1 MKLKMETVDLN
12 VWYGRNHVLR
22 DVCFKVPERR
32 VTAVIGPSGCGKS
45 TLLRCLNR
53 MIEIVNGAR
62 VKGDVLL
69 DGRSIYDS
77 NVDAVEVRKKVGM
90 VFQKPNPLPKSI
102 FENVAF
108 GLKIRGVRGAEL
120 VRRVEG
126 ALRDAELWED
136 VKDRLTE
143 SAFKLSVGQQQR
155 LCIARAIA
163 VRPEVILMDEPCSA
177 LDPITSAK
185 IEQLIRKLSA
195 EYTIVVVTHNM
206 QQARRIS
213 DYTAFLYM
221 GRLIEWNSTKEL
233 FERPEKELTKSYLR
247 GMFG

>member
-1 MKLKMETVDLN
+1 MKFKMETIDLN
-12 VWYGRNHVLR
+12 VWYGRNHVLK
-22 DVCFKVPERR
+22 DVCFKVPERK

-53 MIEIVNGAR
+53 MIEVVNDVK

-108 GLKIRGVRGAEL
+108 GLKIRGIRGVEL
-120 VRRVEG
+120 VRRVEE

-143 SAFKLSVGQQQR
+143 PAFRLSVGQQQR
-155 LCIARAIA
+155 LCIARTIA

-185 IEQLIRKLSA
+185 IEELIRKLSA
-195 EYTIVVVTHNM
+195 KYTIVVVTHNM
-206 QQARRIS
+206 QQAYRVS

-233 FERPEKELTKSYLR
+233 FGQPQEELTKSYLE
-247 GMFG
+247 GTFG

>member
-1 MKLKMETVDLN
+1 MKFKMETIDLN
-12 VWYGRNHVLR
+12 VWYGRKHVLK
-22 DVCFKVPERR
+22 DVCFKVPEKK

-53 MIEIVNGAR
+53 MIEVVNDAKVEG
-62 VKGDVLL
+62 KVLL
-69 DGRSIYDS
+69 DGRNIYDS

-108 GLKIRGVRGAEL
+108 GLKIRGIRGAEL
-120 VRRVEG
+120 LRRVEE
-126 ALRDAELWED
+126 ALRDAELWRD

-155 LCIARAIA
+155 LCIARTIA

-185 IEQLIRKLSA
+185 IEELIKKLSDK
-195 EYTIVVVTHNM
+195 YTIVVVTHNM

-221 GRLIEWNSTKEL
+221 GRLIEWNSTEEL
-233 FERPEKELTKSYLR
+233 FEQPQKELTKSYLKGR
-247 GMFG
+247 FG